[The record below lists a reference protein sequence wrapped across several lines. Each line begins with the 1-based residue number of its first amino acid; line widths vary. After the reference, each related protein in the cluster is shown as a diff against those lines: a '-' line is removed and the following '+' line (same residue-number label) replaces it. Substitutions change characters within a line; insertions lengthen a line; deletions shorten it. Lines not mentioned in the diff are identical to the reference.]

1 MAEEGLP
8 IAGATYN
15 TIYNRFGLQYQT
27 PEAYMMDGRFRCP
40 GYMRPLA
47 IWSIQHAIEAKER
60 EKLSNQS
67 NGTH

>member
-1 MAEEGLP
+1 MAEEGFP

-27 PEAYMMDGRFRCP
+27 PEAYMMDGRFRCT

-47 IWSIQHAIEAKER
+47 IWSLQQAIELKDKE
-60 EKLSNQS
+60 KQPNHI
-67 NGTH
+67 NGFQ